1 MFVSVDD
8 ARLLAHR
15 RLPQPIFDYL
25 EGGGGA
31 ERTVAANRAALER
44 VAFVPRVAV
53 DVSQRDLATS
63 VFGTDLALPVVLAPT
78 TLNRLFHPDGELA
91 AARAAAA
98 VGTVIVLSTSA
109 SVAVEDVA
117 SAGPTWFQL
126 YLGTRD
132 GAEPLLTRVEKAGV
146 QVLVLTVDVP
156 MQARRDRDLR
166 NALVYPPPRRT
177 YASWTY
183 LRHPGWTARAL
194 SSPPIGYPNMAG
206 LPARSGLNPAL
217 QWDDVQWLA
226 RRWPGPLVVKGIS
239 HADDARRAIDCGA
252 AGIIVS
258 NHGGRQ
264 LDGAVGTLDALP
276 FVIDAVGGAVPV
288 LFDGGIRRGGDVVAA
303 LALGATACL
312 IGRAYCYG
320 LAVAGEQGVAAVL
333 EILRDEIDRT
343 LALLGRT
350 KIAELDESVFA
361 DQTAVEKET
370 PS

>member
-1 MFVSVDD
+1 
-8 ARLLAHR
+8 
-15 RLPQPIFDYL
+15 
-25 EGGGGA
+25 
-31 ERTVAANRAALER
+31 
-44 VAFVPRVAV
+44 
-53 DVSQRDLATS
+53 
-63 VFGTDLALPVVLAPT
+63 
-78 TLNRLFHPDGELA
+78 
-91 AARAAAA
+91 
-98 VGTVIVLSTSA
+98 
-109 SVAVEDVA
+109 
-117 SAGPTWFQL
+117 
-126 YLGTRD
+126 
-132 GAEPLLTRVEKAGV
+132 
-146 QVLVLTVDVP
+146 
-156 MQARRDRDLR
+156 
-166 NALVYPPPRRT
+166 
-177 YASWTY
+177 
-183 LRHPGWTARAL
+183 
-194 SSPPIGYPNMAG
+194 
-206 LPARSGLNPAL
+206 
-217 QWDDVQWLA
+217 VQWLA

-239 HADDARRAIDCGA
+239 LADDARRAIDCGA

>member
-1 MFVSVDD
+1 MGRNADVFSPD
-8 ARLLAHR
+8 AGRLL
-15 RLPQPIFDYL
+15 Q
-25 EGGGGA
+25 
-31 ERTVAANRAALER
+31 ANSIL
-44 VAFVPRVAV
+44 
-53 DVSQRDLATS
+53 DL
-63 VFGTDLALPVVLAPT
+63 
-78 TLNRLFHPDGELA
+78 
-91 AARAAAA
+91 
-98 VGTVIVLSTSA
+98 TSA
-109 SVAVEDVA
+109 HLHANGRETRSHLEFAFKFFPKDYKPLYPQARFNLANTIDMDVKPNTANQELHAYQVLQENVKIITFEPHMHATGVRMCVEA
-117 SAGPTWFQL
+117 IWGGSIQQL
-126 YLGTRD
+126 NCTSYDHNWVTVYTYSD

-264 LDGAVGTLDALP
+264 LDGAVSSLRVLP
-276 FVIDAVGGAVPV
+276 EI
-288 LFDGGIRRGGDVVAA
+288 VAA
-303 LALGATACL
+303 CPDIPIMMDGVLA
-312 IGRAYCYG
+312 
-320 LAVAGEQGVAAVL
+320 
-333 EILRDEIDRT
+333 
-343 LALLGRT
+343 
-350 KIAELDESVFA
+350 KNM
-361 DQTAVEKET
+361 
-370 PS
+370 P